1 MRQFWRGSLSRNTSR
16 LAIGVLALLLTTSNA
31 PAQSSRSNN
40 RDDSDSSAQDNSDR
54 SGQQSNRN
62 RSSSQQSSRTSQNS
76 QMSRQSHETLGVTFY
91 NDEENPLEIRRVLQ
105 NSPAEEAGLERG
117 DEILSING
125 RRVSSVQQL
134 KQQLDRSGRNEEIE
148 IGILRDGQRETVTAD
163 LTGRQQSRSRQS
175 GNRQYGNQQWG
186 NQQYSSRGQSNQGY
200 GNQAYG
206 NEGYG
211 NQRSGN
217 QGYGNQGYG
226 NQGYGNQGYG
236 NQRYA
241 SQGYGNQG
249 YGNQGYGNQGYGNQG
264 YGNQNYGNR
273 TYARGSRGA
282 DYDDEQW
289 NRSAQNN
296 RGPRDEERAFLGV
309 TLDEESHEG
318 AFVTNVYPESPAERA
333 GIRPGDEIIAI
344 DDDEVRSI
352 RDLHRNLSERDPDE
366 DVSIE
371 VHRNGRQR
379 TMHVR
384 LESYQEFLA
393 QYEQENQQ
401 RGNYRT
407 GRRTGYRNGSQQNFQ
422 DGSRGQQR
430 DQSNDQQQ
438 DDENY

>member
-1 MRQFWRGSLSRNTSR
+1 MRQFWSGSLSRNTSR
-16 LAIGVLALLLTTSNA
+16 LAIGALALLLTTSNA
-31 PAQSSRSNN
+31 PAQSSRNNN
-40 RDDSDSSAQDNSDR
+40 RDDSNSSAQDNSDR
-54 SGQQSNRN
+54 SDQQSNRN
-62 RSSSQQSSRTSQNS
+62 RSSSQQSNRSSRNS

-134 KQQLDRSGRNEEIE
+134 RQQLDRAGRNEEIE
-148 IGILRDGQRETVTAD
+148 IGILHDGQRETVTAD
-163 LTGRQQSRSRQS
+163 LSGRQQSRGRQT

-186 NQQYSSRGQSNQGY
+186 NQQYSNRGQYNQGY
-200 GNQAYG
+200 GNQGQY
-206 NEGYG
+206 
-211 NQRSGN
+211 N
-217 QGYGNQGYG
+217 QGYGNQGYDNQRYAGQGYGNRGYGNQRFG
-226 NQGYGNQGYG
+226 NQGYGNQY
-236 NQRYA
+236 
-241 SQGYGNQG
+241 S
-249 YGNQGYGNQGYGNQG
+249 
-264 YGNQNYGNR
+264 GNR

-296 RGPRDEERAFLGV
+296 RGQGDEERAFLGV

-344 DDDEVRSI
+344 DDDEVRST
-352 RDLHRNLSERDPDE
+352 RDLQRNLSERDPDE

-371 VHRNGRQR
+371 VDRNGRQR

-393 QYEQENQQ
+393 QYDQENQQ

-407 GRRTGYRNGSQQNFQ
+407 GRRAGYRDGNQPYYQ
-422 DGSRGQQR
+422 DGNRRQQR
-430 DQSNDQQQ
+430 DQNDDQQQ
-438 DDENY
+438 EDENY